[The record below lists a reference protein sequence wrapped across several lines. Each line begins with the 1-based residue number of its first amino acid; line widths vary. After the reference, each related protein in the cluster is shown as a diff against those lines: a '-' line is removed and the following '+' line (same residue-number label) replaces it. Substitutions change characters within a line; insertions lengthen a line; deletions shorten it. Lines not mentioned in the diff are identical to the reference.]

1 MVYVTA
7 ADNAQYEPRGYGALR
22 QSSATKGSAALAE
35 TPQFVSV
42 IRRDQLD
49 TLPGESLSKALR
61 YSAGV
66 TSEKYGAFGNG
77 IDYSKMRGFDADY
90 YLDGLRVAG
99 NSGIWGAQVD
109 SWLPESVEAVH
120 GPSSALYGQ
129 GGAGGVINMQ
139 SRLPRAEESHQI
151 QFQSGNYDN
160 NALRFDSTGALNEDE
175 TWLYRMTGSAASSG
189 SQIENTKQSRY
200 LIAPSVT
207 RQPLNN
213 LSWTVAG
220 VYQHDP
226 YVGYYNT
233 LPAAALGL
241 LPSPYG
247 SLDRHR
253 NYSNPDHE
261 KSGRTQ
267 QSVTSLVSW
276 QVSDSL
282 TLKQNLRYADVKTHI
297 RRDFIR
303 GFVQD
308 GRLLTAVYQDSPSRA
323 RTLAADNQLIYKTLT
338 GPVSPPAVT
347 KAYTATTVR
356 NTPTLM
362 AVKCGYQ
369 CPFSASPAIRSPAP
383 RKRYPAAPVN
393 RQPKCSNATSTSRTE
408 TVYNA
413 IAVIAVFTEKQTERH
428 NNGKLPF
435 APVTVI

>member
-1 MVYVTA
+1 MVGQCICCRCSDQLRKTLMRRLLSSYPVVITSVFSASLLSAPSVSAEPDDVVYVTA
-7 ADNAQYEPRGYGALR
+7 ADDVHYEPHGYGALR

-49 TLPGESLSKALR
+49 TLPAESLSK
-61 YSAGV
+61 
-66 TSEKYGAFGNG
+66 
-77 IDYSKMRGFDADY
+77 
-90 YLDGLRVAG
+90 
-99 NSGIWGAQVD
+99 
-109 SWLPESVEAVH
+109 
-120 GPSSALYGQ
+120 
-129 GGAGGVINMQ
+129 
-139 SRLPRAEESHQI
+139 
-151 QFQSGNYDN
+151 
-160 NALRFDSTGALNEDE
+160 ALRFDSTGALNEDE

-207 RQPLNN
+207 WQPLNN

-267 QSVTSLVSW
+267 QSITSLVSW

-297 RRDFIR
+297 RRDFTR

-308 GRLLTAVYQDSPSRA
+308 NRLLTAVYQDSPSRA

-338 GPVSPPAVT
+338 GPVSHEILTGFDLQTGKLDKDWSGSQTVT
-347 KAYTATTVR
+347 FDPYGSHYR
-356 NTPTLM
+356 PQFTPHMT
-362 AVKCGYQ
+362 
-369 CPFSASPAIRSPAP
+369 SS
-383 RKRYPAAPVN
+383 
-393 RQPKCSNATSTSRTE
+393 TSTGQTYRRYG
-408 TVYNA
+408 VYMQDHLRWQQWSLILSGRYDDSSLKTTNNLSGTTQNSDTSA
-413 IAVIAVFTEKQTERH
+413 YSHRAGLTYTFTSP
-428 NNGKLPF
+428 NNPS
-435 APVTVI
+435 PE

>member
-1 MVYVTA
+1 LLSSYPVVITSVFSASLLSAPSVSAEPDDVVYVTA
-7 ADNAQYEPRGYGALR
+7 ADDVHYEPHGYGALR

-49 TLPGESLSKALR
+49 TLPAESLSK
-61 YSAGV
+61 
-66 TSEKYGAFGNG
+66 
-77 IDYSKMRGFDADY
+77 
-90 YLDGLRVAG
+90 
-99 NSGIWGAQVD
+99 
-109 SWLPESVEAVH
+109 
-120 GPSSALYGQ
+120 
-129 GGAGGVINMQ
+129 
-139 SRLPRAEESHQI
+139 
-151 QFQSGNYDN
+151 
-160 NALRFDSTGALNEDE
+160 ALRFDSTGALNEDE

-200 LIAPSVT
+200 LIAPSIT
-207 RQPLNN
+207 WQPLNN

-267 QSVTSLVSW
+267 QSITSLVSW

-297 RRDFIR
+297 CRDFTR

-308 GRLLTAVYQDSPSRA
+308 NRLLTAVYQDSPSRA
-323 RTLAADNQLIYKTLT
+323 RTLVADNQLIYKTLT
-338 GPVSPPAVT
+338 GPVSHEILTGFDLQTGKLDKDWSGSQTVT
-347 KAYTATTVR
+347 FDPYGSHYR
-356 NTPTLM
+356 PQFTPHMT
-362 AVKCGYQ
+362 
-369 CPFSASPAIRSPAP
+369 SS
-383 RKRYPAAPVN
+383 
-393 RQPKCSNATSTSRTE
+393 TSTGQTYRRYG
-408 TVYNA
+408 VYMQDHLRWQQWSLILSGRYDDSSLKTTNNLSGTTQNSDTSVYSHRA
-413 IAVIAVFTEKQTERH
+413 GLTYTFTSP
-428 NNGKLPF
+428 NNPS
-435 APVTVI
+435 PE

>member
-1 MVYVTA
+1 MRRLLSSYPVVITSVFSASLLSAPSVSAEPDDVVYVTA
-7 ADNAQYEPRGYGALR
+7 ADDVHYEPHGYGALR

-49 TLPGESLSKALR
+49 TLPAESLSK
-61 YSAGV
+61 
-66 TSEKYGAFGNG
+66 
-77 IDYSKMRGFDADY
+77 
-90 YLDGLRVAG
+90 
-99 NSGIWGAQVD
+99 
-109 SWLPESVEAVH
+109 
-120 GPSSALYGQ
+120 
-129 GGAGGVINMQ
+129 
-139 SRLPRAEESHQI
+139 
-151 QFQSGNYDN
+151 
-160 NALRFDSTGALNEDE
+160 ALRFDSTGALNEDE

-200 LIAPSVT
+200 LIAPSIT
-207 RQPLNN
+207 WQPLNN

-267 QSVTSLVSW
+267 QSITSLVSW

-297 RRDFIR
+297 CRDFTR

-308 GRLLTAVYQDSPSRA
+308 NRLLTAVYQDSPSRA

-338 GPVSPPAVT
+338 GPVSHEILTGFDLQTGKLDKDWSGSQTVT
-347 KAYTATTVR
+347 FDPYGSHYR
-356 NTPTLM
+356 PQFTPHMT
-362 AVKCGYQ
+362 
-369 CPFSASPAIRSPAP
+369 SS
-383 RKRYPAAPVN
+383 
-393 RQPKCSNATSTSRTE
+393 TSTGQTYRRYG
-408 TVYNA
+408 VYMQDHLRWQQWSLILSGRYDDSSLKTTNNLSGTTQNSDTSVYSHRA
-413 IAVIAVFTEKQTERH
+413 GLTYTFTSP
-428 NNGKLPF
+428 NNPS
-435 APVTVI
+435 PE

>member
-1 MVYVTA
+1 MRRLLSSYPVVITSVFSASLLSAPSVSAEPDDVVYVTA
-7 ADNAQYEPRGYGALR
+7 ADDVHYEPHGYGALR

-49 TLPGESLSKALR
+49 TLPAESLSK
-61 YSAGV
+61 
-66 TSEKYGAFGNG
+66 
-77 IDYSKMRGFDADY
+77 
-90 YLDGLRVAG
+90 
-99 NSGIWGAQVD
+99 
-109 SWLPESVEAVH
+109 
-120 GPSSALYGQ
+120 
-129 GGAGGVINMQ
+129 
-139 SRLPRAEESHQI
+139 
-151 QFQSGNYDN
+151 
-160 NALRFDSTGALNEDE
+160 ALRFDSTGALNEDE

-200 LIAPSVT
+200 LIAPSIT
-207 RQPLNN
+207 WQPLNN

-267 QSVTSLVSW
+267 QSITSLVSW

-297 RRDFIR
+297 CRDFTR

-308 GRLLTAVYQDSPSRA
+308 NRLLTAVYQDSPSRA
-323 RTLAADNQLIYKTLT
+323 RTLVADNQLIYKTLT
-338 GPVSPPAVT
+338 GPVSHEILTGFDLQTGKLDKDWSGSQTVT
-347 KAYTATTVR
+347 FDPYGSHYR
-356 NTPTLM
+356 PQFTPHMT
-362 AVKCGYQ
+362 
-369 CPFSASPAIRSPAP
+369 SS
-383 RKRYPAAPVN
+383 
-393 RQPKCSNATSTSRTE
+393 TSTGQTYRRYG
-408 TVYNA
+408 VYMQDHLRWQQWSLILSGRYDDSSLKTTNNLSGTTQNSDTSVYSHRA
-413 IAVIAVFTEKQTERH
+413 GLTYTFTSP
-428 NNGKLPF
+428 NNPS
-435 APVTVI
+435 PE

>member
-1 MVYVTA
+1 MRRLLSSYPVVITSVFSASLLSAPSVSAEPDDVVYVTA
-7 ADNAQYEPRGYGALR
+7 ADDVHYEPHGYGALR

-49 TLPGESLSKALR
+49 TLPAESLSK
-61 YSAGV
+61 
-66 TSEKYGAFGNG
+66 
-77 IDYSKMRGFDADY
+77 
-90 YLDGLRVAG
+90 
-99 NSGIWGAQVD
+99 
-109 SWLPESVEAVH
+109 
-120 GPSSALYGQ
+120 
-129 GGAGGVINMQ
+129 
-139 SRLPRAEESHQI
+139 
-151 QFQSGNYDN
+151 
-160 NALRFDSTGALNEDE
+160 ALRFDSTGALNEDE

-207 RQPLNN
+207 WQPLNN

-267 QSVTSLVSW
+267 QSITSLVSW

-297 RRDFIR
+297 RRDFTR

-308 GRLLTAVYQDSPSRA
+308 NRLLTAVYQDSPSRA

-338 GPVSPPAVT
+338 GPVSHEILTGFDLQTGKLDKDWSGSQTVT
-347 KAYTATTVR
+347 FDPYGSHYR
-356 NTPTLM
+356 PQFTPHMT
-362 AVKCGYQ
+362 
-369 CPFSASPAIRSPAP
+369 SS
-383 RKRYPAAPVN
+383 
-393 RQPKCSNATSTSRTE
+393 TSTGQTYRRYG
-408 TVYNA
+408 VYMQDHLRWQQWSLILSGRYDDSSLKTTNNLSGTTQNSDTSA
-413 IAVIAVFTEKQTERH
+413 YSHRAGLTYTFTSP
-428 NNGKLPF
+428 NNPS
-435 APVTVI
+435 PE

>member
-1 MVYVTA
+1 MRRLLSSYPVVITSVFSASLLSAPSVSAEPDDVVYVTA
-7 ADNAQYEPRGYGALR
+7 ADDVHYEPHGYGALR

-49 TLPGESLSKALR
+49 TLPAESLSK
-61 YSAGV
+61 
-66 TSEKYGAFGNG
+66 
-77 IDYSKMRGFDADY
+77 
-90 YLDGLRVAG
+90 
-99 NSGIWGAQVD
+99 
-109 SWLPESVEAVH
+109 
-120 GPSSALYGQ
+120 
-129 GGAGGVINMQ
+129 
-139 SRLPRAEESHQI
+139 
-151 QFQSGNYDN
+151 
-160 NALRFDSTGALNEDE
+160 ALRFDSTGALNEDE

-200 LIAPSVT
+200 LIAPSIT
-207 RQPLNN
+207 WQPLNN
-213 LSWTVAG
+213 LSWIVAG

-267 QSVTSLVSW
+267 QSITSLVSW

-297 RRDFIR
+297 CRDFTR

-308 GRLLTAVYQDSPSRA
+308 NRLLTAVYQDSPSRA

-338 GPVSPPAVT
+338 GPVSHEILTGFDLQTGKLDKDWSGSQTVT
-347 KAYTATTVR
+347 FDPYGSHYR
-356 NTPTLM
+356 PQFTPHMT
-362 AVKCGYQ
+362 
-369 CPFSASPAIRSPAP
+369 SS
-383 RKRYPAAPVN
+383 
-393 RQPKCSNATSTSRTE
+393 TSTGQTYRRYG
-408 TVYNA
+408 VYMQDHLRWQQWSLILSGRYDDSSLKTTNNLSGTTQNSDTSVYSHRA
-413 IAVIAVFTEKQTERH
+413 GLTYTFTSP
-428 NNGKLPF
+428 NNPS
-435 APVTVI
+435 PE

>member
-1 MVYVTA
+1 MRRLLSSYPVVITSVFSASLLSAPSVSAEPDDVVYVTA
-7 ADNAQYEPRGYGALR
+7 ADDVHYEPHGYGALR

-49 TLPGESLSKALR
+49 TLPAESLSK
-61 YSAGV
+61 
-66 TSEKYGAFGNG
+66 
-77 IDYSKMRGFDADY
+77 
-90 YLDGLRVAG
+90 
-99 NSGIWGAQVD
+99 
-109 SWLPESVEAVH
+109 
-120 GPSSALYGQ
+120 
-129 GGAGGVINMQ
+129 
-139 SRLPRAEESHQI
+139 
-151 QFQSGNYDN
+151 
-160 NALRFDSTGALNEDE
+160 ALRFDSTGALNEDE

-200 LIAPSVT
+200 LIAPSIT
-207 RQPLNN
+207 WQPLNN

-247 SLDRHR
+247 SLNRHR

-267 QSVTSLVSW
+267 QSITSLVSW

-297 RRDFIR
+297 CRDFTR

-308 GRLLTAVYQDSPSRA
+308 NRLLTAVYQDSPSRA
-323 RTLAADNQLIYKTLT
+323 RTLVADNQLIYKTLT
-338 GPVSPPAVT
+338 GPVSHEILTGFDLQTGKLDKDWSGSQTVT
-347 KAYTATTVR
+347 FDPYGSHYR
-356 NTPTLM
+356 PQFTPHMT
-362 AVKCGYQ
+362 
-369 CPFSASPAIRSPAP
+369 SS
-383 RKRYPAAPVN
+383 
-393 RQPKCSNATSTSRTE
+393 TSTGQTYRRYG
-408 TVYNA
+408 VYMQDHLRWQQWSLILSGRYDDSSLKTTNNLSGTTQNSDTSVYSHRA
-413 IAVIAVFTEKQTERH
+413 GLTYTFTSP
-428 NNGKLPF
+428 NNPS
-435 APVTVI
+435 PE

>member
-1 MVYVTA
+1 MRRLLSSYPVVITSVFSASLLSAPSVSAEPDDVVYVTA
-7 ADNAQYEPRGYGALR
+7 ADDVHYEPHGYGALR

-49 TLPGESLSKALR
+49 TLPAESLSK
-61 YSAGV
+61 
-66 TSEKYGAFGNG
+66 
-77 IDYSKMRGFDADY
+77 
-90 YLDGLRVAG
+90 
-99 NSGIWGAQVD
+99 
-109 SWLPESVEAVH
+109 
-120 GPSSALYGQ
+120 
-129 GGAGGVINMQ
+129 
-139 SRLPRAEESHQI
+139 
-151 QFQSGNYDN
+151 
-160 NALRFDSTGALNEDE
+160 ALRFDSTGALNEDE

-200 LIAPSVT
+200 LIAPSIT
-207 RQPLNN
+207 WQPLNN

-267 QSVTSLVSW
+267 QSITSLVSW

-297 RRDFIR
+297 RRDFTR

-338 GPVSPPAVT
+338 GPVSHEILTGFDLQTGKLDKDWSGSQTVT
-347 KAYTATTVR
+347 FDPYGSHYR
-356 NTPTLM
+356 PQFTPHMT
-362 AVKCGYQ
+362 
-369 CPFSASPAIRSPAP
+369 SS
-383 RKRYPAAPVN
+383 
-393 RQPKCSNATSTSRTE
+393 TSTGQTYQRYG
-408 TVYNA
+408 VYMQDHLRWQQWSLILSGRYDDSSLKTTNNLSGTTQNRDTSA
-413 IAVIAVFTEKQTERH
+413 YSHRAGLTYTFTSP
-428 NNGKLPF
+428 NNPS
-435 APVTVI
+435 PE

>member
-1 MVYVTA
+1 MRRLLSSYPVVITSVFSASLLSAPSVSAEPDDVVYVTA
-7 ADNAQYEPRGYGALR
+7 ADDVHYEPHGYGALR

-49 TLPGESLSKALR
+49 TLPAESLSK
-61 YSAGV
+61 
-66 TSEKYGAFGNG
+66 
-77 IDYSKMRGFDADY
+77 
-90 YLDGLRVAG
+90 
-99 NSGIWGAQVD
+99 
-109 SWLPESVEAVH
+109 
-120 GPSSALYGQ
+120 
-129 GGAGGVINMQ
+129 
-139 SRLPRAEESHQI
+139 
-151 QFQSGNYDN
+151 
-160 NALRFDSTGALNEDE
+160 ALRFDSTGALNEDE

-200 LIAPSVT
+200 LIAPSIT
-207 RQPLNN
+207 WQPLNN

-267 QSVTSLVSW
+267 QSITSLVSW

-297 RRDFIR
+297 CRDFTR

-308 GRLLTAVYQDSPSRA
+308 NRLLTAVYQDSPSRA
-323 RTLAADNQLIYKTLT
+323 RTLVADNQLIYKTLT
-338 GPVSPPAVT
+338 GPVSHEILTGFDLQTGKLDKDWSGSQTVT
-347 KAYTATTVR
+347 FDPYGSHYR
-356 NTPTLM
+356 PQFTPHMT
-362 AVKCGYQ
+362 
-369 CPFSASPAIRSPAP
+369 SS
-383 RKRYPAAPVN
+383 
-393 RQPKCSNATSTSRTE
+393 TSTGQTYRRYG
-408 TVYNA
+408 VYMQDHLRWQQWSLILSGRYDDSSLKTTNNLSGTTQNSDTSVYSHRA
-413 IAVIAVFTEKQTERH
+413 GLIYTFTSP
-428 NNGKLPF
+428 NNPS
-435 APVTVI
+435 PE